1 MSEIELHG
9 DKNESKSETDEKKI
23 FLKFNLKVVKINS

>member
-9 DKNESKSETDEKKI
+9 DKNESKKETIEKENVLI
-23 FLKFNLKVVKINS
+23 CFNNKQI